1 MRPKQGMQARVIAG
15 SVVLALTLSPLAGAQ
30 DEVSPQA
37 ANPSASQ
44 SSPAQLPDSPGAI
57 QSRSNHLQEI
67 AAMSPQDNGS
77 PASQPDQAQSPA
89 PNAATDPSPVESS
102 PQSDSPQSSEPSPA
116 PPSQSNQPGTQP
128 SAQTQPQAPPKQA
141 PREPVGTAAAE
152 SIQTTG
158 VAASRPAGAAV
169 APAKQ
174 RRMRSILI
182 KVGALVGVGV
192 AVGTTMAL
200 SKGSPS
206 KPPGTN

>member
-15 SVVLALTLSPLAGAQ
+15 SVVLALTLSPLAAAQ
-30 DEVSPQA
+30 DEVSPQSA
-37 ANPSASQ
+37 SPSASQ

-57 QSRSNHLQEI
+57 QSRSNHLQEV
-67 AAMSPQDNGS
+67 AAMSPQENSS
-77 PASQPDQAQSPA
+77 PASQPDPAQS
-89 PNAATDPSPVESS
+89 PNAATDPSPVGSS

>member
-1 MRPKQGMQARVIAG
+1 MYEIVTG
-15 SVVLALTLSPLAGAQ
+15 
-30 DEVSPQA
+30 
-37 ANPSASQ
+37 
-44 SSPAQLPDSPGAI
+44 LPD
-57 QSRSNHLQEI
+57 
-67 AAMSPQDNGS
+67 
-77 PASQPDQAQSPA
+77 
-89 PNAATDPSPVESS
+89 
-102 PQSDSPQSSEPSPA
+102 
-116 PPSQSNQPGTQP
+116 
-128 SAQTQPQAPPKQA
+128 
-141 PREPVGTAAAE
+141 EPVGTAAAE

>member
-57 QSRSNHLQEI
+57 QSRSNHLQEV
-67 AAMSPQDNGS
+67 AAMSSQDNGS

-102 PQSDSPQSSEPSPA
+102 PQSDSPQSSEPSLSLLTKRQ
-116 PPSQSNQPGTQP
+116 PPRSTPFP
-128 SAQTQPQAPPKQA
+128 Y
-141 PREPVGTAAAE
+141 
-152 SIQTTG
+152 TTLF
-158 VAASRPAGAAV
+158 RAGHVHHRA
-169 APAKQ
+169 
-174 RRMRSILI
+174 
-182 KVGALVGVGV
+182 
-192 AVGTTMAL
+192 
-200 SKGSPS
+200 
-206 KPPGTN
+206 